1 MKIVVLNGSP
11 RKGGN
16 TSIMADAFA
25 TAARKNQH
33 EVTILN
39 IAAIPKLEQE
49 GYYVAVY
56 C

>member
-11 RKGGN
+11 RKGSN
-16 TSIMADAFA
+16 TEIMAEAFA
-25 TAARKNQH
+25 TASCKNQNK
-33 EVTILN
+33 VTILN
-39 IAAIPKLEQE
+39 IAATPKPEQE